1 MTSVSNLDPSAGLSP
16 PPDPPK
22 GRQQKRVPEEI
33 ACVLVIVRVLLA
45 YGRHLAH
52 TLEHRAARRTFSVIA
67 QYFGT
72 HRLSFILVRLARG
85 ILRAVALERVLLARA
100 ARGRDLVRYT
110 LEDYRPRR
118 PAKKPQQKKP
128 RPPPR
133 PDPDASLDFDHLPS
147 IEDLEKEIRRRPIGQ
162 TLVAICCD
170 LGVGF
175 SLCDGNFSFDLQ
187 RAIHGHRG
195 NYTKY
200 YRTIRGREVEFEKEQ
215 DRDRTVRFDLPER
228 NRDRVK
234 AILGFFI
241 GEEPVCPFPLPLAAV
256 PEALAARPP

>member
-1 MTSVSNLDPSAGLSP
+1 MTRIP
-16 PPDPPK
+16 P
-22 GRQQKRVPEEI
+22 
-33 ACVLVIVRVLLA
+33 LA
-45 YGRHLAH
+45 YLLLPIRQRVGSRSVCRRRSPASWSSSASCSP
-52 TLEHRAARRTFSVIA
+52 TAAIWRTRWSTAPPGRTFSVIA

-241 GEEPVCPFPLPLAAV
+241 GEEPVCPFPLPLVAV